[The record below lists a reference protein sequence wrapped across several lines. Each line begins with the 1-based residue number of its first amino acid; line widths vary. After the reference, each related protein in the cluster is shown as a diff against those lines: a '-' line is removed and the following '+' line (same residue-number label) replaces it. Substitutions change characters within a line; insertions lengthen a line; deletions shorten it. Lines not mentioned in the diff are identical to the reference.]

1 LSQQSQTVFD
11 LPKVLAVG
19 IASPAATVLTSRFG
33 IAGTLLGLAL
43 SAVFITAAVDFLK
56 VYLAR
61 VPGAVTTIP
70 GGLKKRSS
78 LRGVFER
85 MRLAFSRFASLPRAR
100 RRSILIGGV
109 VAAGIS
115 FIVGLILVTTLEL
128 GVGKNL
134 SCWVWD
140 ECSTES
146 SAEGSESAGGASS
159 TLPSILGGGQRAGSS
174 SIPQEEEEASPSNAQ
189 EEGPSNLQQQPD
201 YPPGTPKAPSQA
213 PPAPAPANPSA
224 QEEPAQRQGP
234 SGVPDKEFQQQS
246 LPNGAPADQ
255 QQPPGSGTPEDQ

>member
-1 LSQQSQTVFD
+1 
-11 LPKVLAVG
+11 
-19 IASPAATVLTSRFG
+19 
-33 IAGTLLGLAL
+33 
-43 SAVFITAAVDFLK
+43 
-56 VYLAR
+56 
-61 VPGAVTTIP
+61 VTTIP

-115 FIVGLILVTTLEL
+115 FIVGLILITTLEL
-128 GVGKNL
+128 GVGKSL

-140 ECSTES
+140 ECSVES
-146 SAEGSESAGGASS
+146 SAEASESAGASS

-174 SIPQEEEEASPSNAQ
+174 STPQEEEASPSNPQ
-189 EEGPSNLQQQPD
+189 EEEGPSNLQQQPD

-213 PPAPAPANPSA
+213 PPPAPAPPANPSA
-224 QEEPAQRQGP
+224 QEEPAQQQGP
-234 SGVPDKEFQQQS
+234 SGVPEKEYQQQS

>member
-85 MRLAFSRFASLPRAR
+85 MRLAFSKFASPPRAR

-115 FIVGLILVTTLEL
+115 FIVGLILVTALEL
-128 GVGKNL
+128 GVGKSL

-146 SAEGSESAGGASS
+146 SAEASRSAGASS
-159 TLPSILGGGQRAGSS
+159 TLPSILGGSQRAGSS
-174 SIPQEEEEASPSNAQ
+174 TPQEEASPSN
-189 EEGPSNLQQQPD
+189 QQPD
-201 YPPGTPKAPSQA
+201 YAPGVPGAPSQA
-213 PPAPAPANPSA
+213 SPPANPSA
-224 QEEPAQRQGP
+224 QEEPGQQQGP
-234 SGVPDKEFQQQS
+234 SGVPEEEDQQQS
-246 LPNGAPADQ
+246 PPNGAPADQ
-255 QQPPGSGTPEDQ
+255 QQPPRSGTPEDQSKVSADRS

>member
-1 LSQQSQTVFD
+1 MSQQHSQTIFD

-85 MRLAFSRFASLPRAR
+85 MRLGFSKFAALPRAR

-128 GVGKNL
+128 GVGKSL

-146 SAEGSESAGGASS
+146 SAEASESAGASS
-159 TLPSILGGGQRAGSS
+159 TLPSVLGGGQRAGSS
-174 SIPQEEEEASPSNAQ
+174 STPQEEEASPSN
-189 EEGPSNLQQQPD
+189 QQPD
-201 YPPGTPKAPSQA
+201 DYAPGVPGAPSQA
-213 PPAPAPANPSA
+213 PPAPPPPAPANPSA
-224 QEEPAQRQGP
+224 QEEPAQQQGP
-234 SGVPDKEFQQQS
+234 SGMPDREFQQQS

-255 QQPPGSGTPEDQ
+255 QQPPGSGIPED

>member
-1 LSQQSQTVFD
+1 LSEQQSQTIFD

-85 MRLAFSRFASLPRAR
+85 MRLAFSKFASLPRAR

-128 GVGKNL
+128 GVGKSL

-146 SAEGSESAGGASS
+146 SAEASESAGASS
-159 TLPSILGGGQRAGSS
+159 TLPSVLGGGQRAASS
-174 SIPQEEEEASPSNAQ
+174 SSTPQEEEASPSN
-189 EEGPSNLQQQPD
+189 QQPEN
-201 YPPGTPKAPSQA
+201 YAPGVPGPPSQA
-213 PPAPAPANPSA
+213 PPAPAAPPANPSA
-224 QEEPAQRQGP
+224 QEEPAQQQGP